1 MSCPSTIVRRQ
12 RLRFPKTA
20 FAVAPVTEEEL
31 GGKGE
36 EAGEDAVSFDARVA
50 KFGLSVDGKPVKLEV
65 PPFASPAQA
74 TAIDGAL
81 DLTVRLVWLLQIELG
96 A

>member
-1 MSCPSTIVRRQ
+1 MIFVGCG
-12 RLRFPKTA
+12 LRGQVQP
-20 FAVAPVTEEEL
+20 EE
-31 GGKGE
+31 GE

-65 PPFASPAQA
+65 PPFARPAA
-74 TAIDGAL
+74 PCCIDGAL
-81 DLTVRLVWLLQIELG
+81 DLTLRLVWLLQIELG